1 MIFSVRKAEYGD
13 IKKMSNIL
21 NEIINEGGLTLQNSI
36 TTPVDFERNFFANPF
51 TLCNHV
57 ATQGTKII
65 GFQFLEWSDP
75 NWAGVDK
82 LPSDWGLISTY
93 IKKNA
98 RRLSAGKQ
106 LFHATKLYASKT
118 NMISIIATVGI
129 FNKVAIKFYDSLG
142 FYEYEQFKNDGNQY
156 CVAKRFDLPV

>member
-36 TTPVDFERNFFANPF
+36 TTPVDFKRDYFTNPF
-51 TLCNHV
+51 SLCNHV

-75 NWAGVDK
+75 NWAGIDK
-82 LPSDWGLISTY
+82 LPSDWGLIATY
-93 IKKNA
+93 VSKNV
-98 RRLSAGKQ
+98 RGLGVGKQ
-106 LFHATKLYASKT
+106 LFEATRLASNDKGMCSISATMNST
-118 NMISIIATVGI
+118 NKG
-129 FNKVAIKFYDSLG
+129 AIGYYESLG
-142 FYEYEQFKNDGNQY
+142 FCEYFTFENEYKQT
-156 CVAKRFDLPV
+156 CISKRFDFGM

>member
-36 TTPVDFERNFFANPF
+36 TTPVDFKRDYFTNPF
-51 TLCNHV
+51 SLCNHV

-75 NWAGVDK
+75 NWSGVDK
-82 LPSDWGLISTY
+82 LPSDWGLIATY
-93 IKKNA
+93 VSKNV
-98 RRLSAGKQ
+98 RGLGVGKQ
-106 LFHATKLYASKT
+106 LFEATRLTSNDKGMCSISATMNST
-118 NMISIIATVGI
+118 NKG
-129 FNKVAIKFYDSLG
+129 AIGYYESLG
-142 FYEYEQFKNDGNQY
+142 FYEYFTFEDEYKQT
-156 CVAKRFDLPV
+156 CISKRFDLRI

>member
-36 TTPVDFERNFFANPF
+36 TTPVDFKRDYFTNPF
-51 TLCNHV
+51 SLCNHV

-75 NWAGVDK
+75 NWSGIDK
-82 LPSDWGLISTY
+82 LPSDWGLIATY
-93 IKKNA
+93 VSKNE
-98 RRLSAGKQ
+98 RGLGVGKQ
-106 LFHATKLYASKT
+106 LFEATRLASNNKGMCSISATMNST
-118 NMISIIATVGI
+118 NKG
-129 FNKVAIKFYDSLG
+129 AIGYYESLG
-142 FYEYEQFKNDGNQY
+142 FCEYFTFENEYKQT
-156 CVAKRFDLPV
+156 CISKRFDLRI

>member
-36 TTPVDFERNFFANPF
+36 TTPVDFKRDYFTNPF
-51 TLCNHV
+51 SLCNHV

-75 NWAGVDK
+75 NWSGVDK
-82 LPSDWGLISTY
+82 LPSDWGLIATY
-93 IKKNA
+93 VSKKCEGSWC
-98 RRLSAGKQ
+98 R
-106 LFHATKLYASKT
+106 
-118 NMISIIATVGI
+118 
-129 FNKVAIKFYDSLG
+129 
-142 FYEYEQFKNDGNQY
+142 
-156 CVAKRFDLPV
+156 

>member
-36 TTPVDFERNFFANPF
+36 TTPVDFKRDYFTNPF
-51 TLCNHV
+51 SLCNHV

-75 NWAGVDK
+75 ILSGVDK
-82 LPSDWGLISTY
+82 LPSDWGLIATY
-93 IKKNA
+93 VSKNV
-98 RRLSAGKQ
+98 RGLGVGKQ
-106 LFHATKLYASKT
+106 LFEATRLTSNDKGMCSISATMNST
-118 NMISIIATVGI
+118 NKG
-129 FNKVAIKFYDSLG
+129 AIGYYESLG
-142 FYEYEQFKNDGNQY
+142 FCEYFTFENEYKQT
-156 CVAKRFDLPV
+156 CISKRFDLRI

>member
-36 TTPVDFERNFFANPF
+36 TTPVDFKRDYFTNPF
-51 TLCNHV
+51 SLCNHV

-75 NWAGVDK
+75 NWPGVDK
-82 LPSDWGLISTY
+82 FPSDWGLIATY
-93 IKKNA
+93 VSKNV
-98 RRLSAGKQ
+98 RGLGVGKQ
-106 LFHATKLYASKT
+106 LFEATRLASNNKGMCSISATMNST
-118 NMISIIATVGI
+118 NKG
-129 FNKVAIKFYDSLG
+129 AIGYYESLG
-142 FYEYEQFKNDGNQY
+142 FCEYLTFENEYKQT
-156 CVAKRFDLPV
+156 CISKRFDLRM